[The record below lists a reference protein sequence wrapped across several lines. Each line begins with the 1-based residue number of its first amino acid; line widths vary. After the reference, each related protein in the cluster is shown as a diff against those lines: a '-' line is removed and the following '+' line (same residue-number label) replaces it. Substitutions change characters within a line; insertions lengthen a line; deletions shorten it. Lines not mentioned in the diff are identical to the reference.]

1 MKTMKITRI
10 AAFAVV
16 AAGLAFGSAGGAVA
30 AEKPFEGVNLRVG
43 TFGGPWTKIQQELLQ
58 PKMEAMGATVTY
70 IAGSPQINMAKLIAA
85 RGGEPPM
92 DMLEIL
98 DAIVPDMKAGEFLQP
113 IDAAQI
119 PNVMHLAEGQYND
132 LMVANWTTQEGI
144 CYNAAKFEE
153 LGIPAPKTYSDLG
166 DPKLAGRVQIPD
178 IVSGGGLAAV
188 AGFSFANGGDL
199 DNIKPGL
206 DAIASLKALKF
217 WKRGAEALTQLK
229 SGDIYAAVIHAGW
242 CVRAANAG
250 MNVASTHPV
259 IDADTKGV
267 IKQGWMGIVK
277 GIDPKAAKAAHA
289 YINMFIDAKF
299 QEEFAIKRGVVP
311 ENQMAIKDLSANPV
325 LKKMMILE
333 PGEIA
338 GMLRIDY
345 SEVNVSD
352 WNDQWN
358 RTVTK

>member
-1 MKTMKITRI
+1 MNTIGITRI
-10 AAFAVV
+10 TTLAAIV
-16 AAGLAFGSAGGAVA
+16 AGLAFGAAGSAVGA
-30 AEKPFEGVNLRVG
+30 ENSFKGVNLRIG
-43 TFGGPWTKIQQELLQ
+43 TFGGPWTKIQQEQLA

-70 IAGSPQINMAKLIAA
+70 IAGSPQTNMAKLIAA

-98 DAIVPDMKAGEFLQP
+98 DAIVPQMRAGEFLQP
-113 IDAAQI
+113 INVSQI
-119 PNVMHLAEGQYND
+119 PNVKHLAKGQYTD

-144 CYNAAKFEE
+144 CYNAAKFQE
-153 LGIPAPKTYSDLG
+153 LGIPVPKTYNDLG
-166 DPKLAGRVQIPD
+166 HAKLAGRVQIPD

-199 DNIKPGL
+199 QNIKPGL
-206 DAIASLKALKF
+206 DAIAALKALKF

-250 MNVASTHPV
+250 MDVATTHPV
-259 IDADTKGV
+259 INANTRGV

-277 GIDPKAAKAAHA
+277 GIDPKTAEAAHA
-289 YINMFIDAKF
+289 YINLFIDAAF
-299 QEEFAIKRGVVP
+299 QEAFAIKRGVVP
-311 ENQMAIKDLSANPV
+311 ENQMAIKGLSADPT
-325 LKKMMILE
+325 LKKMMILD
-333 PGEIA
+333 PDQIA
-338 GMLRIDY
+338 HMLRIDY
-345 SEVNVSD
+345 SKVNVSD

-358 RTVTK
+358 RTVSK

>member
-10 AAFAVV
+10 AAFSVV

-30 AEKPFEGVNLRVG
+30 EEKPFEGVNLRIG

-119 PNVMHLAEGQYND
+119 PNVKHLAEGQYND

-166 DPKLAGRVQIPD
+166 ESESSLAGCKFRTSFPAV
-178 IVSGGGLAAV
+178 VLAAV

-242 CVRAANAG
+242 CVRAAQCRNERCVG
-250 MNVASTHPV
+250 TSGN
-259 IDADTKGV
+259 
-267 IKQGWMGIVK
+267 
-277 GIDPKAAKAAHA
+277 
-289 YINMFIDAKF
+289 
-299 QEEFAIKRGVVP
+299 
-311 ENQMAIKDLSANPV
+311 
-325 LKKMMILE
+325 
-333 PGEIA
+333 
-338 GMLRIDY
+338 
-345 SEVNVSD
+345 
-352 WNDQWN
+352 
-358 RTVTK
+358 

>member
-1 MKTMKITRI
+1 MKTMKITR
-10 AAFAVV
+10 AAAVAV
-16 AAGLAFGSAGGAVA
+16 TAAGLALGSIGGAVA
-30 AEKPFEGVNLRVG
+30 SEKPFEGVNLRIG

-58 PKMEAMGATVTY
+58 PQMEAMGATVTY
-70 IAGSPQINMAKLIAA
+70 VAGSPQINMAKLIAA

-98 DAIVPDMKAGEFLQP
+98 DAIVPDMRAGEFLQP
-113 IDAAQI
+113 IDASLI
-119 PNVMHLAEGQYND
+119 PNVKHLAEGQYND

-144 CYNAAKFEE
+144 CYNAAKFRE
-153 LGIPAPKTYSDLG
+153 LGIEAPKTYSDLG

-188 AGFSFANGGDL
+188 AGFSFASGGDL
-199 DNIKPGL
+199 KNIAPGL
-206 DAIASLKALKF
+206 ETIASLEALKF

-250 MNVASTHPV
+250 MDVASAHPV

-277 GIDPKAAKAAHA
+277 GIDPKAAEAAHA

-299 QEEFAIKRGVVP
+299 QHGFAIKRGVVP
-311 ENQMAIKDLSANPV
+311 ENQMAIKDLSADPV
-325 LKKMMILE
+325 LKKMMLLD
-333 PGEIA
+333 PDEIA
-338 GMLRIDY
+338 GMLRVDY

-358 RTVTK
+358 RTVSK

>member
-1 MKTMKITRI
+1 MKIISRLTTLC
-10 AAFAVV
+10 VL
-16 AAGLAFGSAGGAVA
+16 AAGLSFATFGIAVA

-43 TFGGPWTKIQQELLQ
+43 TFGGPWTKIQQEELM

-70 IAGSPQINMAKLIAA
+70 VAGSPQTNMAKLIAA

-98 DAIVPDMKAGEFLQP
+98 DAIVPDMKAGGFLQP
-113 IDAAQI
+113 LDLSLI
-119 PNVMHLAEGQYND
+119 PNVKHLAKGQYND

-144 CYNAAKFEE
+144 CYNAAKFKE
-153 LGIPAPKTYSDLG
+153 LGIPAPKTYDDLG
-166 DPKLAGRVQIPD
+166 NPKLAGRVQIPD

-188 AGFSFANGGDL
+188 AGFSFSNGGDL
-199 DNIKPGL
+199 QNIKPGL

-250 MNVASTHPV
+250 MDVATAHP
-259 IDADTKGV
+259 IINSNTKGV

-277 GIDPKAAKAAHA
+277 GIDPKTAKAANA
-289 YINMFIDAKF
+289 YINLFIDAAF
-299 QEEFAIKRGVVP
+299 QQKFAIKRGVVP
-311 ENQMAIKDLSANPV
+311 ENQLALEGLSSDPT
-325 LKKMMILE
+325 LKRMMILD
-333 PGEIA
+333 PDGIA
-338 GMLRIDY
+338 HMLRIDY
-345 SEVNVSD
+345 SKVNVSD

-358 RTVTK
+358 RTVSK

>member
-1 MKTMKITRI
+1 MNSKGITRI
-10 AAFAVV
+10 ATLTAII
-16 AAGLAFGSAGGAVA
+16 AGLALGAAGSAVGAG
-30 AEKPFEGVNLRVG
+30 KPFEGVNLRVG
-43 TFGGPWTKIQQELLQ
+43 TFGGPWTKIQKELLAPQ
-58 PKMEAMGATVTY
+58 MEAMGATITY
-70 IAGSPQINMAKLIAA
+70 IAGSPQTNMAKLIAA

-98 DAIVPDMKAGEFLQP
+98 DAIVPDMRAGEFLQP
-113 IDAAQI
+113 IDISMI
-119 PNVMHLAEGQYND
+119 PNVKHLAKGQYND

-144 CYNAAKFEE
+144 CYNAAKFQE
-153 LGIPAPKTYSDLG
+153 LGIPAPKTYDDLG
-166 DPKLAGRVQIPD
+166 NAKLAGRVQIPD

-199 DNIKPGL
+199 KNIKPGL
-206 DAIASLKALKF
+206 DAIADLKALKF

-250 MNVASTHPV
+250 MDVATAHPI
-259 IDADTKGV
+259 IDANTKGV
-267 IKQGWMGIVK
+267 IKQGWMGVVK
-277 GIDPKAAKAAHA
+277 SIDPKNAKAAHA

-299 QEEFAIKRGVVP
+299 QHAFAIKRGVVP
-311 ENQMAIKDLSANPV
+311 ENQMAIKDLSSDPT

-333 PGEIA
+333 PDDIA
-338 GMLRIDY
+338 HMLRIDY
-345 SEVNVSD
+345 SKVNISD
-352 WNDQWN
+352 WHDQWN

>member
-10 AAFAVV
+10 AALAVV
-16 AAGLAFGSAGGAVA
+16 ATGLAFGSAAGVA
-30 AEKPFEGVNLRVG
+30 ADEKPFEGVNLRVG

-85 RGGEPPM
+85 R
-92 DMLEIL
+92 
-98 DAIVPDMKAGEFLQP
+98 AGEFLQP

-119 PNVMHLAEGQYND
+119 PNVQHLAEGQYND

-153 LGIPAPKTYSDLG
+153 LGIPTPKTYSDLG
-166 DPKLAGRVQIPD
+166 HPELAGRVQIPD

-199 DNIKPGL
+199 TNIKPGL

-242 CVRAANAG
+242 CVRATNAG

-259 IDADTKGV
+259 IDADTTGV

-277 GIDPKAAKAAHA
+277 GIDPKAAEAAHA
-289 YINMFIDAKF
+289 YINMFIDAEF

-311 ENQMAIKDLSANPV
+311 ENQTAIKGLSANPV
-325 LKKMMILE
+325 LKMHMILE
-333 PGEIA
+333 PDAIA

-358 RTVTK
+358 RTVSK